1 MKLEMYL
8 GRLARRQP
16 VSLSL
21 VIKILDL
28 VGTLLFLISAI
39 LALAVPDD
47 VPPVP
52 GSEQGTPKGVS
63 QNAVHCG
70 DGASNA

>member
-1 MKLEMYL
+1 MKLEMCL

-16 VSLSL
+16 VSLNL
-21 VIKILDL
+21 IIKILDL

-39 LALAVPDD
+39 LAFAVPDFA
-47 VPPVP
+47 PPVP
-52 GSEQGTPKGVS
+52 GSEPGTPKGVS

-70 DGASNA
+70 DGAGDA